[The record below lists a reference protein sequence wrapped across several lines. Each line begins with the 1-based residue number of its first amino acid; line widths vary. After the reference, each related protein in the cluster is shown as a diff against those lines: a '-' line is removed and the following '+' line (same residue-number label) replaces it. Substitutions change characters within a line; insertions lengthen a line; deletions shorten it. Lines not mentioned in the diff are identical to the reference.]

1 MQDKTDIPQ
10 QIKQILDDIINEMSQ
25 HPQDFA
31 KNPNKDFTRDRKLS
45 FNKLLHLLLGMRGNS
60 ISKELYDYFKN
71 DDLMTSSA
79 FVQQR
84 DKLLPNAM
92 TYLLKEF
99 NNRCN
104 DSKTYN
110 GYNLLAIDGS
120 KLNIAYNPND
130 KDTYIK
136 QGNLKG
142 FNQLELHALFDLMNK
157 IYIDATVE
165 PIHTTS
171 ELNEAVTII
180 DTFNFKEKSILVADR
195 GYGSLN
201 FIQHIKNQPNLDFVI
216 RAKQKNWI
224 KEIEN
229 LPMKELDTEVSFT
242 IINDQTNA
250 SKKLYQKYK
259 GTGKIKNLST
269 KKWDFESPFEM
280 TLRIVRFKISEDT
293 YETLVTSLNRFEF
306 PIEKL
311 KEIYHLRWG
320 IETSFRELKYA
331 IGLVNFHAKKVE
343 YIKQEAFARLIMYN
357 FCERI
362 TNSVVIKQDANR
374 KWTYQVNFT
383 MGIHICV
390 DFFKHHSNEPP
401 PNIENLIS
409 NYILPIRPDRQDER
423 KLKAKT
429 AVFFLYRVA

>member
-1 MQDKTDIPQ
+1 
-10 QIKQILDDIINEMSQ
+10 
-25 HPQDFA
+25 
-31 KNPNKDFTRDRKLS
+31 
-45 FNKLLHLLLGMRGNS
+45 
-60 ISKELYDYFKN
+60 
-71 DDLMTSSA
+71 
-79 FVQQR
+79 
-84 DKLLPNAM
+84 
-92 TYLLKEF
+92 
-99 NNRCN
+99 
-104 DSKTYN
+104 
-110 GYNLLAIDGS
+110 
-120 KLNIAYNPND
+120 
-130 KDTYIK
+130 
-136 QGNLKG
+136 
-142 FNQLELHALFDLMNK
+142 MNK

-229 LPMKELDTEVSFT
+229 LPMKELDTEVSFN

-269 KKWDFESPFEM
+269 KKWDFESPCEM

-343 YIKQEAFARLIMYN
+343 YIKQEVFARLIMYN

-362 TNSVVIKQDANR
+362 TNSVVIIQDANR
-374 KWTYQVNFT
+374 KLN
-383 MGIHICV
+383 
-390 DFFKHHSNEPP
+390 K
-401 PNIENLIS
+401 
-409 NYILPIRPDRQDER
+409 
-423 KLKAKT
+423 
-429 AVFFLYRVA
+429 

>member
-25 HPQDFA
+25 RPQDFA

-45 FNKLLHLLLGMRGNS
+45 FNKLFHLLLGMRGNS

-71 DDLMTSSA
+71 DALMTSSA

-99 NNRCN
+99 NNRCD

-120 KLNIAYNPND
+120 LLNIAYNPND
-130 KDTYIK
+130 EETYIK
-136 QGNLKG
+136 QGNQKG
-142 FNQLELHALFDLMNK
+142 YNQLELHALFDLMNK
-157 IYIDATVE
+157 VYIDATVE
-165 PIHTTS
+165 PVHNTS
-171 ELNEAVTII
+171 ELKEAIKLVT
-180 DTFNFKEKSILVADR
+180 TTNFNDKTILVADR
-195 GYGSLN
+195 GYNSLN
-201 FIQHIKNQPNLDFVI
+201 FMQHIIEQPNLDFVI
-216 RAKQKNWI
+216 RARNKNWI
-224 KEIEN
+224 KEVEQLPLKECDYTYTLEIRNTQLKEDKIAYKNN
-229 LPMKELDTEVSFT
+229 LHT
-242 IINDQTNA
+242 
-250 SKKLYQKYK
+250 
-259 GTGKIKNLST
+259 KNMST
-269 KKWDFESPFEM
+269 KQWDFESPLSMEIR
-280 TLRIVRFKISEDT
+280 LVRFDLGDGNF
-293 YETLVTSLNRFEF
+293 ETLATSLNRFEF

-343 YIKQEAFARLIMYN
+343 YIKQEVFARLIMYN

-401 PNIENLIS
+401 SNIENLIS

>member
-84 DKLLPNAM
+84 DKLLPDAM

-130 KDTYIK
+130 KDTYVK
-136 QGNLKG
+136 QGNQKG
-142 FNQLELHALFDLMNK
+142 YNQLELHALFDLMNK

-180 DTFNFKEKSILVADR
+180 DTFGFKEKSILVADR

-216 RAKQKNWI
+216 RAKQK
-224 KEIEN
+224 K
-229 LPMKELDTEVSFT
+229 LD
-242 IINDQTNA
+242 
-250 SKKLYQKYK
+250 K
-259 GTGKIKNLST
+259 
-269 KKWDFESPFEM
+269 
-280 TLRIVRFKISEDT
+280 R
-293 YETLVTSLNRFEF
+293 NRNF
-306 PIEKL
+306 
-311 KEIYHLRWG
+311 IY
-320 IETSFRELKYA
+320 
-331 IGLVNFHAKKVE
+331 
-343 YIKQEAFARLIMYN
+343 
-357 FCERI
+357 ERI
-362 TNSVVIKQDANR
+362 RYRS
-374 KWTYQVNFT
+374 
-383 MGIHICV
+383 
-390 DFFKHHSNEPP
+390 FFYYYK
-401 PNIENLIS
+401 
-409 NYILPIRPDRQDER
+409 
-423 KLKAKT
+423 
-429 AVFFLYRVA
+429 

>member
-99 NNRCN
+99 NNHCN

-130 KDTYIK
+130 KDTYVK

-142 FNQLELHALFDLMNK
+142 FNQL
-157 IYIDATVE
+157 
-165 PIHTTS
+165 
-171 ELNEAVTII
+171 
-180 DTFNFKEKSILVADR
+180 
-195 GYGSLN
+195 
-201 FIQHIKNQPNLDFVI
+201 
-216 RAKQKNWI
+216 
-224 KEIEN
+224 
-229 LPMKELDTEVSFT
+229 
-242 IINDQTNA
+242 
-250 SKKLYQKYK
+250 
-259 GTGKIKNLST
+259 
-269 KKWDFESPFEM
+269 
-280 TLRIVRFKISEDT
+280 
-293 YETLVTSLNRFEF
+293 
-306 PIEKL
+306 
-311 KEIYHLRWG
+311 
-320 IETSFRELKYA
+320 
-331 IGLVNFHAKKVE
+331 
-343 YIKQEAFARLIMYN
+343 
-357 FCERI
+357 
-362 TNSVVIKQDANR
+362 
-374 KWTYQVNFT
+374 
-383 MGIHICV
+383 
-390 DFFKHHSNEPP
+390 
-401 PNIENLIS
+401 
-409 NYILPIRPDRQDER
+409 
-423 KLKAKT
+423 
-429 AVFFLYRVA
+429 

>member
-130 KDTYIK
+130 KDTYVK

-180 DTFNFKEKSILVADR
+180 DTFDFKEKSILVADR

-269 KKWDFESPFEM
+269 KKWDFESPCEM

-343 YIKQEAFARLIMYN
+343 YIKQEVFARLIMYN

>member
-1 MQDKTDIPQ
+1 MQDKTDMPQ

-130 KDTYIK
+130 KDTYVK

-180 DTFNFKEKSILVADR
+180 DTFDFKEKSILVADR

-269 KKWDFESPFEM
+269 KKWDFESPCEM

-343 YIKQEAFARLIMYN
+343 YIKQEVFARLIMYN